1 MSWTNGI
8 GMRDAELLSLL
19 YSGCDLIVGVT
30 PGQADHKNKLLFF
43 IATPPISNELPNFLI
58 S

>member
-1 MSWTNGI
+1 
-8 GMRDAELLSLL
+8 MRDAELLSLL